1 MAEIKS
7 NDRVS
12 IDNLVNWDLHFAG
25 IESTKDLV
33 VRASVRDWKQLT
45 VAEIDAQV
53 KAGNGFFCGTDGF
66 GTNAYIK
73 IPSDEVREYI
83 FGAGETGEVQK
94 QKVLDLETVVELL
107 AVTPKAK
114 FEAKLKEIVVTE
126 AEKKMIVPL
135 AKEAGVDDVESY
147 KMALIEKHSGID
159 FSE

>member
-1 MAEIKS
+1 M
-7 NDRVS
+7 
-12 IDNLVNWDLHFAG
+12 
-25 IESTKDLV
+25 
-33 VRASVRDWKQLT
+33 
-45 VAEIDAQV
+45 
-53 KAGNGFFCGTDGF
+53 
-66 GTNAYIK
+66 
-73 IPSDEVREYI
+73 
-83 FGAGETGEVQK
+83 
-94 QKVLDLETVVELL
+94 ETVVELL